1 MDLTEPLDSLA
12 IPPTFHTRHL
22 SFPDP
27 KKIRIYDDTLRD
39 GEQMPGVAFSPDQ
52 KLILARMLS
61 DMGVHVM
68 DVAFPINSE
77 SDRKALQ
84 LVVAAQKRG
93 EIREDVEILA
103 MCRSNH
109 GDIDLVIETLKEI
122 GASPNDAS
130 ILILST
136 LSDLHLKY
144 KLGKM
149 LLKREGMSGDKWL
162 DTPVSFFRDANINMI
177 TESIRYA
184 KERGIDRIEF
194 AAEDASRGHLVYAR
208 EWASACVK
216 AGGTRMCF
224 SDTCG
229 VFTPEAVDYYIPE
242 IVKVLGDIPMTAH
255 FHNDFGLGA
264 INTVRALAHGA
275 LYAGVTANGIGERA
289 GNTSLHQ
296 AVMVLRN
303 LYGVEIPGFRYDMLM
318 DLRRKIEILSGIP
331 VQPHEPIIGEGVY
344 SHESGIHTA
353 GISIH
358 PAIYQFIKEKDVG
371 GTQKFIFGKHSG
383 AAAIESVLARNEKAI
398 KDAGIEITPELIKK
412 LLDRAKQLREEM
424 TPKNGYNYII
434 GSYYSHYRSLG
445 ISEERLIEM
454 LLQMRE

>member
-27 KKIRIYDDTLRD
+27 RKIRIYDDTLRD

-84 LVVAAQKRG
+84 LIIAAQKRG
-93 EIREDVEILA
+93 EIRKDVEILA

-109 GDIDLVIETLKEI
+109 GDIDLVIDTLKEV

-162 DTPVSFFRDANINMI
+162 ETP
-177 TESIRYA
+177 
-184 KERGIDRIEF
+184 
-194 AAEDASRGHLVYAR
+194 
-208 EWASACVK
+208 
-216 AGGTRMCF
+216 
-224 SDTCG
+224 
-229 VFTPEAVDYYIPE
+229 
-242 IVKVLGDIPMTAH
+242 
-255 FHNDFGLGA
+255 
-264 INTVRALAHGA
+264 
-275 LYAGVTANGIGERA
+275 
-289 GNTSLHQ
+289 
-296 AVMVLRN
+296 
-303 LYGVEIPGFRYDMLM
+303 
-318 DLRRKIEILSGIP
+318 
-331 VQPHEPIIGEGVY
+331 
-344 SHESGIHTA
+344 
-353 GISIH
+353 
-358 PAIYQFIKEKDVG
+358 
-371 GTQKFIFGKHSG
+371 
-383 AAAIESVLARNEKAI
+383 
-398 KDAGIEITPELIKK
+398 
-412 LLDRAKQLREEM
+412 
-424 TPKNGYNYII
+424 
-434 GSYYSHYRSLG
+434 
-445 ISEERLIEM
+445 
-454 LLQMRE
+454 